1 MKTHSATVSSKGQIT
16 LPKEY
21 REEYHI
27 LEGEEVLMFPTDDGI
42 LIKHKKTPVRGI
54 LAGKI
59 DKKGFEKDIKALRKE
74 WVL

>member
-1 MKTHSATVSSKGQIT
+1 MKIHSATVSSKGQIT

-21 REEYHI
+21 RKGYH
-27 LEGEEVLMFPTDDGI
+27 LHEGEEVLMLPTEDGV
-42 LIKHKKTPVRGI
+42 LIKHKKTPLRGM

-59 DKKGFEKDIKALRKE
+59 DIKGFERDIKDLRKE